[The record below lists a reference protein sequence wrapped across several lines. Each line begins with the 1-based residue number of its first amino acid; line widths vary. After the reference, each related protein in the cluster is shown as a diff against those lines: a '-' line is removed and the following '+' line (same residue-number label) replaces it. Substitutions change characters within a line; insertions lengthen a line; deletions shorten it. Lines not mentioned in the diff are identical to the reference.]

1 MKQSNHPSART
12 RKPIR
17 RANDGAY
24 RARRLEKNHATR
36 IESKKRDA
44 SRPRTSPRA
53 SRHVHH
59 TLGVVRIGIGIL
71 LPRFILDDGVAAA
84 AVLTAVLTAGIFT
97 VFARSRD

>member
-12 RKPIR
+12 RKPIDAR
-17 RANDGAY
+17 TTARTARADWK
-24 RARRLEKNHATR
+24 KNHATR
-36 IESKKRDA
+36 IEKKRDS

-59 TLGVVRIGIGIL
+59 TLGVVRIGIDIL